1 MQDPISVH
9 FTIHQ
14 LRISMETN
22 LANKIL
28 TDTDRKYVAQTLATV
43 LMIQIQRASIK
54 DCQVRK
60 RKVYTMLVLQRL

>member
-14 LRISMETN
+14 FRISTETN
-22 LANKIL
+22 LANKML
-28 TDTDRKYVAQTLATV
+28 TDTDRKYVVQTLATV
-43 LMIQIQRASIK
+43 LMIELQRASIK

-60 RKVYTMLVLQRL
+60 RKVYTMLVLRRL